1 MNSVVIPSQNNRL
14 LTPSE
19 ALAVLQKLDGAEAQD
34 DVEVSSSHWFG
45 LHLSQSEQNGA
56 SLGLLIR
63 EDCNKELIEEP
74 SICQVPFTPTWLL
87 GFTNVR
93 GQITPVVNP
102 YDFFH
107 LEDSDGQTAKT
118 HSSISRQS
126 DSSYILYFDHEGD
139 SFAIAIHHMPRK
151 FSVNSKQA
159 MSHPPI
165 LTAELKACVDTCYHQ
180 EGIWCEWNL
189 AKFKRRLT
197 QMLTPS

>member
-45 LHLSQSEQNGA
+45 LPLSRLEQSGA

-74 SICQVPFTPTWLL
+74 AICQVPFTPSWLT

-102 YDFFH
+102 YDFFCLDDVGSH
-107 LEDSDGQTAKT
+107 ATRERGA
-118 HSSISRQS
+118 RQAP
-126 DSSYILYFDHEGD
+126 SSYILYFDHEGD
-139 SFAIAIHHMPRK
+139 SFAISVQHLPRK
-151 FSVNSKQA
+151 FTVTSNQV
-159 MSHPPI
+159 MSHPPG
-165 LTAELKACVDTCYHQ
+165 LTTDLRACVDSCYHH

-189 AKFKRRLT
+189 TKFKRRLT
-197 QMLTPS
+197 QMLKSS